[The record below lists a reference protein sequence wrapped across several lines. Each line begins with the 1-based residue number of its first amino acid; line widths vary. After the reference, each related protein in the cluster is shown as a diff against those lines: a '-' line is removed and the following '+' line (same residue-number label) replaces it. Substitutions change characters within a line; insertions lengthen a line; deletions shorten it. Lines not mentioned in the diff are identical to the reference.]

1 MVSMVC
7 VVIFKPY
14 KDNNFPVNKSFSL
27 KGRTFVDTGFVFAPY
42 IPLPLPLT
50 DSNGNPIYYGPDG
63 RRMRNKGRVQ
73 PKVIYVVQ
81 AINNED

>member
-1 MVSMVC
+1 MVSMVR
-7 VVIFKPY
+7 VVIFKSY
-14 KDNNFPVNKSFSL
+14 KDPWFPVKSFNL
-27 KGRTFVDTGFVFAPY
+27 KGRFIDTGFVFAPY
-42 IPLPLPLT
+42 IPLLLT
-50 DSNGNPIYYGPDG
+50 DSNGNPIYYSPDG